1 MSYSN
6 GEVTLNYQLAAAA
19 ISTAA
24 RLATLIGPAG
34 KVGRLKSITSAVTT
48 GVTDAAGTVTVG
60 TAGDPDSAGTLTV
73 AISSADA
80 VQNDV
85 VLVAA
90 TTAVLAADTAFV
102 IDVGGECTAGAA
114 DITVAITWY

>member
-6 GEVTLNYQLAAAA
+6 GEMTLNYELSASVLTSAV
-19 ISTAA
+19 
-24 RLATLIGPAG
+24 RLRTLIGPAG
-34 KVGRLKSITSAVTT
+34 KVGRLKSITSEITTAVT
-48 GVTDAAGTVTVG
+48 ALPSTVTVG

-73 AISSADA
+73 AVSSIDA

-85 VLVAA
+85 VLVTA

-102 IDVGGECTAGAA
+102 IDTGGEATLGGAN
-114 DITVAITWY
+114 INVAITWY